1 MISPVI
7 EYLERLHTKFAPLMD
22 GEVATYIPELARAD
36 KRHFGICLTTID
48 GQSYEV
54 GDTRLPFTIQ
64 SISKPFAYA
73 TALAEHGA
81 SAVFQKVGVEP
92 SGDAFNAIS
101 LDPQTGRP
109 ANPMINAGA
118 IASTALLSGKTPA
131 DKLHTMLEAFS
142 RYAGRS
148 LTIDEAVYISERDT
162 GFRNHAIAFL
172 LRNFGILEEDPVAMV
187 DLYFRQ
193 CSILV
198 DCRDL
203 AVMAATLAAGGK
215 NPLTGVRALDEAHV
229 ASVLSVM
236 GSSGMY
242 DYAGEW
248 TFSVGLP
255 SKSGVSGGIMA
266 VLPGYLG
273 IGVFSP
279 PLDSRGNSLRGIEV
293 CKELSQYFGLH
304 MFNVPRTGR
313 TVIHRVYSG
322 QAVSS
327 KRERSPEVTE
337 LLAGLGER
345 IRIYELQGE
354 MVFGTAEVV
363 VHDILT
369 HAPALDFIVL
379 DLERVAGLNRIAT
392 DLLSSLAIRLAQ
404 NGKQLLF
411 SHVKPY
417 DLSVMQDR
425 IDRQCRDLG
434 QLCLQAFPD
443 IDRAL
448 EQCENSLL
456 MTLPKRCGLAAS
468 DGSAVALR
476 DFVLLRGLNPTE
488 IEALHRIL
496 QLRVYQAGDVIVAE
510 GDRDDTVFLLVR
522 GEVSVMIRR
531 HSGQE
536 KRLATFSAGMSF
548 GEMALLETSPRSATV
563 SADIAVECL
572 TMQKS
577 DLVRLWEEMPRIRTV
592 LMENLAFDLNRK
604 LRRTN
609 SLIGALG
616 Q

>member
-7 EYLERLHTKFAPLMD
+7 EYLEKLHAKFAALQG

-36 KRHFGICLTTID
+36 KRHFGICLATID
-48 GQSYEV
+48 GQVYEV
-54 GDTRLPFTIQ
+54 GDTRQPFTIQ
-64 SISKPFAYA
+64 SISKPFVYA
-73 TALAEHGA
+73 TVLADHGA
-81 SAVFQKVGVEP
+81 DAVFRKVGVEP

-118 IASTALLSGKTPA
+118 IASTALLSGDTPA
-131 DKLHTMLEAFS
+131 AKLHYMMEAFS
-142 RYAGRS
+142 RYAGHS

-172 LRNFGILEEDPVAMV
+172 LRNFGILEEDPIAVV

-193 CSILV
+193 CAILV

-203 AVMAATLAAGGK
+203 AVMAATLAGGGK
-215 NPLTGVRALDEAHV
+215 NPLTGTRALDEAQV

-236 GSSGMY
+236 GSTGMY

-304 MFNVPRTGR
+304 MFHVPRTSR
-313 TVIHRVYSG
+313 TVIHRVYNG
-322 QAVSS
+322 QEVSS
-327 KRERSPEVTE
+327 KRERSLEVTE
-337 LLAGLGER
+337 LLAGLADR
-345 IRIYELQGE
+345 IRIYELQGDLA
-354 MVFGTAEVV
+354 FGTVEVV
-363 VHDILT
+363 MHDILT
-369 HAPALDFIVL
+369 HTPALDFIIL
-379 DLERVAGLNRIAT
+379 DWERVTGLNGIAA
-392 DLLSSLAIRLAQ
+392 DLLSSLAIRLAE
-404 NGKQLLF
+404 NGKQLLL
-411 SHVKPY
+411 SHIKPC
-417 DLSVMQDR
+417 DLSAIQAR
-425 IDRQCRDLG
+425 IDRQCDDPG

-448 EQCENSLL
+448 EQGENSLL
-456 MTLPKRCGLAAS
+456 SPLLTQGSSTAS
-468 DGSAVALR
+468 DGSAVPLR
-476 DFVLLRGLNPTE
+476 DFVLLQGLNPTE
-488 IEALHRIL
+488 IEALHLIL
-496 QLRVYQAGDVIVAE
+496 QSQTYQAGEVIVAE
-510 GDRDDTVFLLVR
+510 GDRDDTVFLLVS
-522 GEVSVMIRR
+522 GEASVAVRQK
-531 HSGQE
+531 SGQE

-548 GEMALLETSPRSATV
+548 GEMALLETSLRSATV

-572 TMQKS
+572 IMHKS
-577 DLVRLWEEMPRIRTV
+577 DLIRLWAEIPRIRMV
-592 LMENLAFDLNRK
+592 LMENLAVDLSRK